1 MIYYSISISPEGE
14 ISSLS
19 RTNCLAPED
28 GNLRHEITDS
38 NGKKH
43 VGIFL
48 HQGEAANLD
57 FAIKKILGL

>member
-14 ISSLS
+14 ISSFS
-19 RTNCLAPED
+19 RTNCLAPDD

-43 VGIFL
+43 VGVFL
-48 HQGEAANLD
+48 HQAEADNFD
-57 FAIKKILGL
+57 FAIKRMLGI